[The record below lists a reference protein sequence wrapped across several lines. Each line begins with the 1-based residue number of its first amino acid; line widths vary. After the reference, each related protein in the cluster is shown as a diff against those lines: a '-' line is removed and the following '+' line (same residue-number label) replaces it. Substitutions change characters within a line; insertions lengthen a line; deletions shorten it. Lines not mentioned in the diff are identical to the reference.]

1 MAYGIQT
8 LDVLDMIVHD
18 QLELV
23 WYTSRG
29 GAPSSRSRN
38 QRHSDYFAVANRWE
52 TVADIIEE
60 TNSMKQAAV
69 YGRRFN

>member
-18 QLELV
+18 QVEFV
-23 WYTSRG
+23 WYSSRG

-38 QRHSDYFAVANRWE
+38 QRHRDFFAVAKRWE
-52 TVADIIEE
+52 TVANIIEE
-60 TNSMKQAAV
+60 TTA
-69 YGRRFN
+69 